1 MAADIH
7 VRLRL
12 DDCVNT
18 REHTDL
24 ACCRGVHRHVMEKL
38 ALFDL
43 YDTPIKMANSIME
56 DCAMDL
62 EAAEERYGA

>member
-1 MAADIH
+1 
-7 VRLRL
+7 
-12 DDCVNT
+12 
-18 REHTDL
+18 
-24 ACCRGVHRHVMEKL
+24 MEKL